1 MCVNFCLTEYV
12 CILACMHLISH
23 SRTQLC
29 ALAAVWLL
37 QAGSL
42 FLLVSFIVA
51 FILGMKTVQES
62 DCVPCVVLC
71 QRHSELTSDC
81 LCSLSSL
88 QKTTDPSITSHGS
101 GAVRAHPA
109 RSAGHHR
116 QHLCVAA
123 PGAIFHCHCWLK
135 CVKRASCLG
144 SHTCHTPSLFF
155 LISS

>member
-1 MCVNFCLTEYV
+1 VFLAWFCV
-12 CILACMHLISH
+12 
-23 SRTQLC
+23 RGTQ
-29 ALAAVWLL
+29 
-37 QAGSL
+37 
-42 FLLVSFIVA
+42 
-51 FILGMKTVQES
+51 
-62 DCVPCVVLC
+62 
-71 QRHSELTSDC
+71 LTSDC
-81 LCSLSSL
+81 LYSLSSL

-135 CVKRASCLG
+135 CVKRASCLR

-155 LISS
+155 LSPRETIRAARIHRAHQLPLQTFTCPCSRLSCGHADTCGPRRCRTDAGNQGGLVAPLRYEG